1 MNKKIFIISVIIC
14 IIILFANISLAG
26 FADFDDEAAK
36 KQTEELIKEQ
46 EKNQNQEIEKSNNNY
61 LAELKVEGYK
71 ITPEFDKQIQ
81 DYKIEENIDKDSIS
95 INVKLDDDTATV
107 SGNGLVELQNG
118 ENKIRID
125 ITSQRGSVRTY
136 FISLNCSEGKKVEK
150 EEKEETVEDIK
161 LQESNKLEETN
172 KKQDN
177 SIWTIIIIC
186 IVIIVLV
193 FIIFKNICKNKKKKR
208 IYR

>member
-46 EKNQNQEIEKSNNNY
+46 EKNQNQGTEKSNNNY

-81 DYKIEENIDKDSIS
+81 DYKIEENIDKDKIN

-118 ENKIRID
+118 ENKIRVD

-136 FISLNCSEGKKVEK
+136 FISLNCSKGKVVEK
-150 EEKEETVEDIK
+150 EETEEVVEDIQH
-161 LQESNKLEETN
+161 QEITKVEKSNE
-172 KKQDN
+172 KQN
-177 SIWTIIIIC
+177 IPMWGMSIIC
-186 IVIIVLV
+186 IAILVLV
-193 FIIFKNICKNKKKKR
+193 FIIIKKLSKNKKEKR
-208 IYR
+208 MYR